1 MIRQCLRWLQM
12 NRIIWRAAHTAAAR
26 RALLE
31 KIIRVD
37 HAGELGADRIYAGQL
52 AVLGR
57 TPVGPVIQKM
67 WDEEREHL
75 DTMEKLAAKHNV
87 RHTILAPI
95 FGGAA
100 YVLGDVVGLTSALLG
115 KEGAMACTI
124 AVEELIGQHYN
135 NQLKELLADDPE
147 AHKELLEKIT
157 KMRDDELH
165 HHELGIKY
173 DGLKVGCLNAGYI
186 CIIFHSSS

>member
-1 MIRQCLRWLQM
+1 MLDCRSMHRYS
-12 NRIIWRAAHTAAAR
+12 
-26 RALLE
+26 
-31 KIIRVD
+31 
-37 HAGELGADRIYAGQL
+37 G
-52 AVLGR
+52 

-100 YVLGDVVGLTSALLG
+100 YVLGLTSALLG

-173 DGLKVGCLNAGYI
+173 DGLKSTRSVVHVSYRYHCVQRDIITILYI
-186 CIIFHSSS
+186 DEFTCTYVLIEMKDRFFASISFHA